1 MGLRVLACL
10 VWLGSAMA
18 WAQTAPSTDSYL
30 IRSDDSTL
38 TYRLVHK
45 LHTVQGVSKKL
56 EGRARILPGGQ
67 AQIMVRAAV
76 DTFDS
81 GNSNRDAHMKE
92 TVESARY
99 PVVELKA
106 TAASASLPTAF
117 PGTLKVQL
125 KAQVSFHGVQQ
136 MLDIP
141 AEITWTDPAHAVA
154 TASFTISLEQFKI
167 ERPSL
172 MFVKVNDDLKIEARI
187 TLLRDGAK

>member
-1 MGLRVLACL
+1 MWLRVFACL
-10 VWLGSAMA
+10 VWLSVAPA
-18 WAQTAPSTDSYL
+18 WAQIASGADTYL
-30 IRSDDSTL
+30 IRGDDSTL

-67 AQIMVRAAV
+67 AQIMVRAGI

-92 TVESARY
+92 TVESARF

-106 TAASASLPTAF
+106 AAAQVVPPVAF
-117 PGTLKVQL
+117 PGSVKVQL
-125 KAQVSFHGVQQ
+125 KGQVSFHGVQQ
-136 MLDIP
+136 MVDIP
-141 AEITWTDPAHAVA
+141 TEITWTDSGHAVA
-154 TASFTISLEQFKI
+154 TASFAISLEQFKI

-187 TLLRDGAK
+187 TLVRDGTK

>member
-1 MGLRVLACL
+1 MWLRVLVVL
-10 VWLGSAMA
+10 VWLGVAMA
-18 WAQTAPSTDSYL
+18 WAQTAPNADTYL
-30 IRSDDSTL
+30 IRGEDSSL

-67 AQIMVRAAV
+67 AQIMVRAGI

-92 TVESARY
+92 TVESARF

-106 TAASASLPTAF
+106 TAASVVPPVAF
-117 PGTLKVQL
+117 PGSVKVQL
-125 KAQVSFHGVQQ
+125 KAQLSFHGVQQ
-136 MLDIP
+136 MIDIP
-141 AEITWTDPAHAVA
+141 AEITWADSAHAVA
-154 TASFTISLEQFKI
+154 TASFPISLEQFKI

-172 MFVKVNDDLKIEARI
+172 MFVKVNDDVKIDARI
-187 TLLRDGAK
+187 MLVRDGTK